1 MPWSS
6 PLPMVA
12 TILDT
17 ETADAEDLPPW
28 PAAPIPGPPARIGRY
43 LMVRELGHGR
53 TGVVYEA
60 RDPGRRRPVAIK
72 MLSAG
77 YAATVELE
85 AQFLF
90 EACTL
95 LRLAHPAIVRSYEIG
110 RHDGGLFFV
119 MDYIPGPTLAQRLGR
134 DPPDLV
140 ESLRIAAAVAR
151 GLHHAHQ
158 RGLIHRDIKPQNI
171 VLTREM
177 RPRIIDFGIATA
189 LDEGIAHR
197 EGRILGTPGYMA
209 PEQALS
215 GTQGVGPAADIYAL
229 GAVLHHLLA
238 GRAPFHEAGTHG
250 ILSTV
255 KQHDLPALPALASGI
270 PGAVEQLC
278 RRAMA
283 RDPAHRHESALEL
296 ARDLEHCL
304 RHELARQ
311 PALVASSTAADT
323 GDA

>member
-1 MPWSS
+1 MI
-6 PLPMVA
+6 A
-12 TILDT
+12 TIVDT

-28 PAAPIPGPPARIGRY
+28 PAAPTPGPPARIGRY
-43 LMVRELGHGR
+43 LVVRELGRGR

-60 RDPGRRRPVAIK
+60 RAPGRRRPVAIK
-72 MLSAG
+72 TSSAG
-77 YAATVELE
+77 RAATVEIE
-85 AQFLF
+85 ARFLF

-95 LRLAHPAIVRSYEIG
+95 LRLAHPAIVRAYEIG

-119 MDYIPGPTLAQRLGR
+119 MDCIRGPTLAQRLRG

-140 ESLRIAAAVAR
+140 ESLRITAAVAR

-171 VLTREM
+171 VLTGAM
-177 RPRIIDFGIATA
+177 WPRIIDFGIAMPV
-189 LDEGIAHR
+189 DEGTGLR

-209 PEQALS
+209 PEQAPG
-215 GTQGVGPAADIYAL
+215 GTQAVGPAADIYAL
-229 GAVLHHLLA
+229 GVVLQQLLA
-238 GRAPFHEAGTHG
+238 SRAPFHEADTRG

-255 KQHDLPALPALASGI
+255 KQHDLPARPALASGI
-270 PGAVEQLC
+270 PGTVEQLC

-296 ARDLEHCL
+296 ARDLERCL
-304 RHELARQ
+304 RQELGRQ
-311 PALVASSTAADT
+311 SAVAVRSAAAGT
-323 GDA
+323 GGA

>member
-1 MPWSS
+1 
-6 PLPMVA
+6 MVA

-28 PAAPIPGPPARIGRY
+28 PATSTPGPPARIGRY
-43 LMVRELGHGR
+43 LVVRELGRGR

-60 RDPGRRRPVAIK
+60 RYPGRRRPVAIK
-72 MLSAG
+72 VLSAG
-77 YAATVELE
+77 CAATVELE
-85 AQFLF
+85 ARFLF

-95 LRLAHPAIVRSYEIG
+95 LRLAHPAIVRAYEIG

-119 MDYIPGPTLAQRLGR
+119 MDCIQGSTLAQRLRR

-151 GLHHAHQ
+151 GLQHAHQ
-158 RGLIHRDIKPQNI
+158 RGLIHGDIKPQNI
-171 VLTREM
+171 VLTRQM
-177 RPRIIDFGIATA
+177 RPRIIDFGIAMA
-189 LDEGIAHR
+189 LDEGIGRR

-209 PEQALS
+209 PEQALG
-215 GTQGVGPAADIYAL
+215 GTQAVGPAADIYAL
-229 GAVLHHLLA
+229 GAVLHQLLA
-238 GRAPFHEAGTHG
+238 GRAPFHEAGTRG

-255 KQHDLPALPALASGI
+255 KQHDFPALPALVSGI
-270 PGAVEQLC
+270 PGRVEQLC

-283 RDPAHRHESALEL
+283 QDPAHRHESALEL
-296 ARDLEHCL
+296 ARDLERCL

-311 PALVASSTAADT
+311 PAPAVRSAAAGT